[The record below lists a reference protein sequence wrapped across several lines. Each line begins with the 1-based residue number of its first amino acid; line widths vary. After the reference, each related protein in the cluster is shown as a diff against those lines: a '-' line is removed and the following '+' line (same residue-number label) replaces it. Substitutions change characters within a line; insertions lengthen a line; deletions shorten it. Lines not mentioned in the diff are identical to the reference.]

1 MSGRVGGSRG
11 ALGLALGLLLAA
23 IYVRK
28 STDQVGVSDEQRSV
42 TRQIE
47 HARQYAAQHGWLVRE
62 ECIYVDDGISGAEFV
77 KRPGFLRLMNAL
89 KPRPPFQVL
98 IMSEESRLGREAI
111 ETSYALKQILD
122 AGVRVFYY
130 LEDRERTLD
139 SATDKVLL
147 AVTSY
152 ASELE
157 RERAQ
162 QRTHDAL
169 LRKARAGHV
178 TGGRVYGYNNVEVS
192 APGPDGRP
200 KRQYVTRRINPAQA
214 AVVRQL
220 FERCAA
226 GWGFTR
232 MAKALNAEHVA
243 PPRPGGTSWA
253 PTAVREMLLRDDY
266 RGVVRWNRTQK
277 VHRGG
282 TRGQRQ
288 RPPEE
293 IVTIENP
300 ALRIVSDA
308 LWEAAHAQ
316 LAQRRRAFAARLAP
330 GTPGASAPRLDQ
342 PSPYLL
348 SGLGRCTCGGALIA
362 MSRHHGRRRG
372 YFYGC
377 VYNWKRGPAVCRN
390 NLHLPQAILET
401 AVLETVAARLD
412 PHVVAAAVAEARRRL
427 EETARHRGERRLAL
441 EHELRLVRAREQ
453 RLAEAIAQGR
463 EPDRTPDAVLDAL
476 RTEQARRI
484 ALEADIAHVREPVT
498 GSPRDQQRLEH
509 QLRHR
514 AADVRSLL
522 LRQLP
527 QGREVLRALLVDR
540 MTFTPVI
547 TGGTRGYRFAGHGSY
562 GGLLSGTTWPTT
574 SGGPNGIRTRVSVTT
589 TFSPCFAITCRPK
602 RRKGS
607 AQLKHAGCPLIAR
620 RDEPRVKTPAQLARL
635 PGGYASVGPS
645 TQSSRAEERPFG
657 VRYCAFTLMFCAMIL
672 PSRFV

>member
-1 MSGRVGGSRG
+1 MSARAGGSRG
-11 ALGLALGLLLAA
+11 GLGPVSGPLLTA
-23 IYVRK
+23 IYGRK
-28 STDQVGVSDEQRSV
+28 STDQAGVSEEQRSV

-62 ECIYVDDGISGAEFV
+62 EAVYVDDGISGAEFF

-98 IMSEESRLGREAI
+98 VMSEESRLGREAI

-130 LEDRERTLD
+130 LEDQERTLG
-139 SATDKVLL
+139 SSHDKLFL
-147 AVTSY
+147 AITSY
-152 ASELE
+152 TSEVE

-178 TGGRVYGYNNVEVS
+178 TGGRAYGYDNVEVS
-192 APGPDGRP
+192 TPGPDGRP
-200 KRQYVTRRINPAQA
+200 KRQYVTRQVNHPEQA
-214 AVVRQL
+214 AVVRRF
-220 FERCAA
+220 FEHCAA

-282 TRGQRQ
+282 TKGQRP

-316 LAQRRRAFAARLAP
+316 LAQRRRAFALRLAP

-372 YFYGC
+372 YFYGYA
-377 VYNWKRGPAVCRN
+377 YNSKRGPAVCRN
-390 NLHLPQAILET
+390 NLHLPQAVLDT
-401 AVLETVAARLD
+401 AVLEAVAARLD
-412 PHVVAAAVAEARRRL
+412 AQVVAAAVAEALRRL
-427 EETARHRGERRLAL
+427 EETERHRAERRLAL
-441 EHELRLVRAREQ
+441 EQELRLVRAREQ

-463 EPDRTPDAVLDAL
+463 EPDPTPDAVLDAL

-484 ALEADIAHVREPVT
+484 ALEADIAHVREPVA
-498 GSPRDQQRLEH
+498 GSPRDRQRLEH
-509 QLRHR
+509 ELRHR

-527 QGREVLRALLVDR
+527 QGRAVLRSPRRSDDLH
-540 MTFTPVI
+540 
-547 TGGTRGYRFAGHGSY
+547 AGHHG
-562 GGLLSGTTWPTT
+562 
-574 SGGPNGIRTRVSVTT
+574 
-589 TFSPCFAITCRPK
+589 
-602 RRKGS
+602 
-607 AQLKHAGCPLIAR
+607 
-620 RDEPRVKTPAQLARL
+620 RDPRVPVCWPRVLRRPAHRHEVAH
-635 PGGYASVGPS
+635 Y
-645 TQSSRAEERPFG
+645 
-657 VRYCAFTLMFCAMIL
+657 
-672 PSRFV
+672 

>member
-1 MSGRVGGSRG
+1 MSARTGWSRG
-11 ALGLALGLLLAA
+11 RLDQVLGALLAA
-23 IYVRK
+23 IYGRK
-28 STDQVGVSDEQRSV
+28 STDQAGVSDEHRSV

-47 HARQYAAQHGWLVRE
+47 HARQYAAHHGWLVSE
-62 ECIYVDDGISGAEFV
+62 DCIFIDDGISGAEFV

-139 SATDKVLL
+139 SATDKVML
-147 AVTSY
+147 AVTSF

-162 QRTHDAL
+162 QRTHEAL

-178 TGGRVYGYNNVEVS
+178 TGGRLYGYANVEVS

-200 KRQYVTRRINPAQA
+200 KRQYVTRQINPEQA
-214 AVVRQL
+214 LVLRQL

-232 MAKALNAEHVA
+232 LAKALNAAHVA

-253 PTAVREMLLRDDY
+253 PTAIREMLHRDDY
-266 RGVVRWNRTQK
+266 RGIVRWNRTQK

-282 TRGQRQ
+282 TKGQRP

-293 IVTIENP
+293 IVTIAAP

-316 LAQRRRAFAARLAP
+316 LAQRGRAFAARPAP
-330 GTPGASAPRLDQ
+330 GTPGAAAPRLDQ

-348 SGLGRCTCGGALIA
+348 GGLGRCGCGGALIA

-377 VYNWKRGPAVCRN
+377 AYNWKRGPAVCAN
-390 NLHLPQAILET
+390 NLHLPQAVLEA
-401 AVLETVAARLD
+401 AVLEAVAAQLD
-412 PHVVAAAVAEARRRL
+412 THVVDAAVAEALRRL
-427 EETARHRGERRLAL
+427 EEGDRHRAERRLAL
-441 EHELRLVRAREQ
+441 EHELRLVRTREQ

-463 EPDRTPDAVLDAL
+463 DPDAAPDAVLDAL

-484 ALEADIAHVREPVT
+484 ALEADLAQVRESVAA
-498 GSPRDQQRLEH
+498 SPRDLQRLGHE
-509 QLRHR
+509 LRHR
-514 AADVRSLL
+514 AGDVRSLL
-522 LRQLP
+522 LRQVP
-527 QGREVLRALLVDR
+527 QGRAVLRALFVER

-547 TGGTRGYRFAGHGSY
+547 TVGTRGYRFVGHGSY
-562 GGLLSGTTWPTT
+562 GGLLTGATWPTT
-574 SGGPNGIRTRVSVTT
+574 IGGPNGLPPPLARANTRNSEGGLTVTT
-589 TFSPCFAITCRPK
+589 GRPAPRTIAVTSSPKP
-602 RRKGS
+602 
-607 AQLKHAGCPLIAR
+607 
-620 RDEPRVKTPAQLARL
+620 
-635 PGGYASVGPS
+635 
-645 TQSSRAEERPFG
+645 
-657 VRYCAFTLMFCAMIL
+657 
-672 PSRFV
+672 

>member
-1 MSGRVGGSRG
+1 MSVRVGGSWAGLGQVLG
-11 ALGLALGLLLAA
+11 ALLAA
-23 IYVRK
+23 IYGRK
-28 STDQVGVSDEQRSV
+28 STDQAGVSEEQRSV
-42 TRQIE
+42 TRQID
-47 HARQYAAQHGWLVRE
+47 HARQYAAQRGWLVRE
-62 ECIYVDDGISGAEFV
+62 DCIYVDDGISGAEFV

-89 KPRPPFQVL
+89 KPHPPFQVL

-139 SATDKVLL
+139 SATDKVML

-178 TGGRVYGYNNVEVS
+178 TGGRVYGYDNVEVS

-200 KRQYVTRRINPAQA
+200 TRQYVTRQINPEQA

-220 FERCAA
+220 FEHCAA

-232 MAKALNAEHVA
+232 MAKQFNAEHVP

-253 PTAVREMLLRDDY
+253 PTAIREMLLREDY
-266 RGVVRWNRTQK
+266 RGIVRWNRTQT

-282 TRGQRQ
+282 TKAQRT
-288 RPPEE
+288 RPPNE

-316 LAQRRRAFAARLAP
+316 LAQRRRAFARRPAP

-348 SGLGRCTCGGALIA
+348 SGLGRCGCGGALIA
-362 MSRHHGRRRG
+362 LSRHHGRRRG

-377 VYNWKRGPAVCRN
+377 AYNWKRGPAVCRN
-390 NLHLPQAILET
+390 NLHLPQAVLEM
-401 AVLETVAARLD
+401 AVLEAVAARLD
-412 PHVVAAAVAEARRRL
+412 APVVDAAVAEALRRV
-427 EETARHRGERRLAL
+427 EERDQQRGERRLAL
-441 EHELRLVRAREQ
+441 EQELRLVRAREQ
-453 RLAEAIAQGR
+453 RLAEAIAQGG
-463 EPDRTPDAVLDAL
+463 EPNTAPDAVLDAL
-476 RTEQARRI
+476 RTEQARRV
-484 ALEADIAHVREPVT
+484 ALEAHVAQVREPVA
-498 GSPRDQQRLEH
+498 GSPRDLQQLER

-522 LRQLP
+522 LRRLP
-527 QGREVLRALLVDR
+527 QGRAMLRALLVDR

-547 TGGTRGYRFAGHGSY
+547 TAETRGYRFAGQGSY
-562 GGLLSGTTWPTT
+562 GGLLTGTTWPTT
-574 SGGPNGIRTRVSVTT
+574 IGGPNGIRTRVSVTT
-589 TFSPCFAITCRPK
+589 TFSPYLMAACGA
-602 RRKGS
+602 
-607 AQLKHAGCPLIAR
+607 HCP
-620 RDEPRVKTPAQLARL
+620 
-635 PGGYASVGPS
+635 
-645 TQSSRAEERPFG
+645 
-657 VRYCAFTLMFCAMIL
+657 
-672 PSRFV
+672 

>member
-1 MSGRVGGSRG
+1 MSVRVGGSWAGLGQVLG
-11 ALGLALGLLLAA
+11 ALLAA

-28 STDQVGVSDEQRSV
+28 STDQAGVSDEQRSV

-47 HARQYAAQHGWLVRE
+47 HARQYAAQRGWLVRE
-62 ECIYVDDGISGAEFV
+62 DCIYVDDGISGAEFV

-89 KPRPPFQVL
+89 KPHPPFQVL

-178 TGGRVYGYNNVEVS
+178 TGGRVYGYDNVEVS

-200 KRQYVTRRINPAQA
+200 KRQYVTRQINPAQA
-214 AVVRQL
+214 AVVRRL

-253 PTAVREMLLRDDY
+253 PTAIREMLLREDY
-266 RGVVRWNRTQK
+266 RGIVRWNRTQK

-288 RPPEE
+288 RPPED
-293 IVTIENP
+293 IVTTEVP

-308 LWEAAHAQ
+308 LWAAAHAQ

-330 GTPGASAPRLDQ
+330 GMPGAAAPRVDQ

-348 SGLGRCTCGGALIA
+348 SGLGRCVCGGALIA

-377 VYNWKRGPAVCRN
+377 AYNWKRGPAVCRN
-390 NLHLPQAILET
+390 NLHLPQAVLET
-401 AVLETVAARLD
+401 AVLETVATQLD
-412 PHVVAAAVAEARRRL
+412 ADVVAAAVAEARRRL
-427 EETARHRGERRLAL
+427 GETARQGAERRLAL
-441 EHELRLVRAREQ
+441 EQELRLVRAREQ

-463 EPDRTPDAVLDAL
+463 QPDAAPDAVLDAL
-476 RTEQARRI
+476 RTEQGRRI
-484 ALEADIAHVREPVT
+484 ALEAQIAQVREPVA
-498 GSPRDQQRLEH
+498 GSARDRQRLEH

-514 AADVRSLL
+514 AAAVRSLL
-522 LRQLP
+522 LRRLP
-527 QGREVLRALLVDR
+527 QGRAVLRALLVDR

-547 TGGTRGYRFAGHGSY
+547 TAGTRGYRFAGHGSY
-562 GGLLSGTTWPTT
+562 GGLLTGTTWPTT
-574 SGGPNGIRTRVSVTT
+574 NGGPNGIRTRVCSPPRA
-589 TFSPCFAITCRPK
+589 FSIRSRSCTMLTQHITSRDSNSAGILVPFSCR
-602 RRKGS
+602 
-607 AQLKHAGCPLIAR
+607 AF
-620 RDEPRVKTPAQLARL
+620 LA
-635 PGGYASVGPS
+635 A
-645 TQSSRAEERPFG
+645 A
-657 VRYCAFTLMFCAMIL
+657 
-672 PSRFV
+672 

>member
-1 MSGRVGGSRG
+1 MSVRIGGFRG
-11 ALGLALGLLLAA
+11 GLGQVLGALLAA
-23 IYVRK
+23 IYGRK
-28 STDQVGVSDEQRSV
+28 SADQAGVSDEQRSV

-62 ECIYVDDGISGAEFV
+62 DCIYVDDGISGAEFV

-89 KPRPPFQVL
+89 KPHPPFQAL

-178 TGGRVYGYNNVEVS
+178 TGGRVYGYDNVEVS

-200 KRQYVTRRINPAQA
+200 KRQYVTRQINPEQA
-214 AVVRQL
+214 AVVRRL

-253 PTAVREMLLRDDY
+253 PTAIREMLLREDY
-266 RGVVRWNRTQK
+266 RGIVRWNRTQK
-277 VHRGG
+277 IHRGG
-282 TRGQRQ
+282 TRGQRR
-288 RPPEE
+288 RPPED
-293 IVTIENP
+293 IVTTEVP

-330 GTPGASAPRLDQ
+330 GMPGAAAPRLDQ

-348 SGLGRCTCGGALIA
+348 SGLGRCACGGALIA

-377 VYNWKRGPAVCRN
+377 AYNWKRGPAVCRN
-390 NLHLPQAILET
+390 NLHLPQAVLET
-401 AVLETVAARLD
+401 AVLETVAAQLD
-412 PHVVAAAVAEARRRL
+412 PQVVAAAVAEARRTL
-427 EETARHRGERRLAL
+427 EETARHRAERRLAL

-484 ALEADIAHVREPVT
+484 ALEADIAHVREPVA

-547 TGGTRGYRFAGHGSY
+547 TAGTRGYRFAGNGSY
-562 GGLLSGTTWPTT
+562 GGLLAGTTWPTT
-574 SGGPNGIRTRVSVTT
+574 SGGPNGIRTRVCCPPRA
-589 TFSPCFAITCRPK
+589 FSIR
-602 RRKGS
+602 S
-607 AQLKHAGCPLIAR
+607 AGCTVLTQHLTP
-620 RDEPRVKTPAQLARL
+620 RDSKSAGILVPFSCRALLAV
-635 PGGYASVGPS
+635 A
-645 TQSSRAEERPFG
+645 
-657 VRYCAFTLMFCAMIL
+657 
-672 PSRFV
+672 